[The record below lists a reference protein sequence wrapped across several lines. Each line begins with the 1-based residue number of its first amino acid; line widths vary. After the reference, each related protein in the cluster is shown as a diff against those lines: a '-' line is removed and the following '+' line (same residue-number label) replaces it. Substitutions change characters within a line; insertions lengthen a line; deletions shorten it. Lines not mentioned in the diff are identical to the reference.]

1 MNSTNDVPKVIYA
14 VASVKSKG
22 GQSLFEA
29 PFPITSE
36 TVLDFHSEPEL
47 VDSAVE
53 KLRSEGFEVLHVS
66 PITITIAA
74 PPEVYE
80 QVFKT
85 KIIPVEREV
94 QKFNELT
101 TSTFLDTSDT
111 DIPGLIDIS
120 KSPLADVLEGV
131 AIEEP
136 RFRLGT
142 RVQPSESVTKVLTE
156 VEREFM
162 ATTLPSAFP
171 PPKSYWHLNVPSDVS
186 LGLNADKAHRDQ
198 ITGRNI
204 KVVMIDSGWYKHP
217 YFIQRGYRF
226 NPVVAGPGATDL
238 EHDKSGH
245 GTGESANIFAVAP
258 DVNFTMVKTTLKVL
272 TGSADISTAVQ
283 LAPHI
288 ISISWGSDLRK
299 KADITGTPGNPNS
312 IPNMVSAANRCL
324 AAEVARAIQQGITVV
339 CSAGN
344 GQMSFPGQHPE
355 VISAG
360 GAYMHADGT
369 FEATQYA
376 SGFSSPL
383 FEGRNCP
390 DVCGLVGNFEGLPT
404 NKRAQYI
411 MLPVQPS
418 DDIDSK
424 LSGGTHPNGDE
435 TRNNDGWA
443 AFSGTSAAA
452 PQLAGVCA
460 LIKHAAP
467 NLSPAQIREILKD
480 TARDVMSGEA
490 SPGTGGHKAT
500 EGVDVATGHGLVD
513 AYEAVKKAR
522 S

>member
-36 TVLDFHSEPEL
+36 SVLNFHSEPEL
-47 VDSAVE
+47 VNSAVN
-53 KLRSEGFEVLHVS
+53 KLSSEGFEVVHVS

-94 QKFNELT
+94 QKFDEMT
-101 TSTFLDTSDT
+101 TATFLDTTDT
-111 DIPGLIDIS
+111 EIAGLIDVS

-131 AIEEP
+131 GIEEP
-136 RFRLGT
+136 RFRLGAIAK
-142 RVQPSESVTKVLTE
+142 QSELVTKVLTE

-162 ATTLPSAFP
+162 ATTQPSAFP
-171 PPKSYWHLNVPSDVS
+171 PPKSYWHLNVPSDIS
-186 LGLNADKAHRDQ
+186 LGLNADKAHRNQ

-238 EHDKSGH
+238 EHDESGH

-258 DVNFTMVKTTLKVL
+258 DVNFTMVKTTLKVV
-272 TGSADISTAVQ
+272 TGNADISTAVQ
-283 LAPHI
+283 LSPHI
-288 ISISWGSDLRK
+288 ISISWGTDLRRK
-299 KADITGTPGNPNS
+299 SDITGTGGNPNS
-312 IPNMVSAANRCL
+312 VTNLISAANRAL
-324 AAEVARAIQQGITVV
+324 AAEIAEAVRQGITVV

-344 GQMSFPGQHPE
+344 GQMSFPGQHPD

-360 GAYMHADGT
+360 GVYMHADGT
-369 FEATQYA
+369 FEATPYA

-383 FEGRNCP
+383 FEGRNSP
-390 DVCGLVGNFEGLPT
+390 DVCGLVGLPPGA
-404 NKRAQYI
+404 RYI
-411 MLPVQPS
+411 MLPVEPN
-418 DDIDSK
+418 DEIDTQ

-452 PQLAGVCA
+452 PQLAGICA
-460 LIKHAAP
+460 LLKQAFP
-467 NLSPAQIREILKD
+467 NLSPVQIREVLKE
-480 TARDVMSGEA
+480 TARDVISG
-490 SPGTGGHKAT
+490 SSSQSTGGHTAAP
-500 EGVDVATGHGLVD
+500 GVDLATGYGLVD
-513 AYEAVKKAR
+513 AYAAIEKIR